1 MPLQIRRPARGLVRC
16 GRLAAVVLAL
26 VAGPS
31 ASAQAPG
38 PQPPDVIYLPTPPFV
53 VRAMLEA
60 AGVTAADVVYDLGS
74 GDGRIPVAAARDFG
88 ARAVGVDID
97 PALVREARAN
107 AETAGVADRVRF
119 LNQDL
124 FDTDISEATVVTL
137 YLLPSLN
144 EQLRPKLNAELAPGA
159 RVVSHEFGLGRWA
172 PDVTLNVGGGR
183 VLVWTIPID

>member
-1 MPLQIRRPARGLVRC
+1 
-16 GRLAAVVLAL
+16 
-26 VAGPS
+26 
-31 ASAQAPG
+31 
-38 PQPPDVIYLPTPPFV
+38 
-53 VRAMLEA
+53 
-60 AGVTAADVVYDLGS
+60 
-74 GDGRIPVAAARDFG
+74 
-88 ARAVGVDID
+88 VGVDID

-159 RVVSHEFGLGRWA
+159 RVVSHEFGMGRWA
-172 PDVTLNVGGGR
+172 PDETLNVGGRR